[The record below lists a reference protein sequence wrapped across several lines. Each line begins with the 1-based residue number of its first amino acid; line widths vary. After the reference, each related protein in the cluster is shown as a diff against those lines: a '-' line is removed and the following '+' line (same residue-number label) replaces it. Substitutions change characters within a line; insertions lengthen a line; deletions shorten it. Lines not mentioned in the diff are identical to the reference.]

1 MEEKIK
7 NWLNNLFL
15 ERQQGSTKA
24 AINSRY
30 STFVGTLNEAALNWM
45 VIEIDSYLTLLTSRQ
60 CTSIKVWRTV
70 EKDNVFDVFFR
81 IQAKGRS
88 TPEFD
93 LKTYV
98 KFPEKDKCLFELED
112 WSAGING
119 HVNGRVVKNNGLFK
133 CEEVPVQTNIP
144 APTHD
149 YLEDDR
155 REG

>member
-1 MEEKIK
+1 MEAKIK
-7 NWLNNLFL
+7 SWLNNLFL
-15 ERQQGSTKA
+15 EREQGAKRA
-24 AINSRY
+24 ATDSRY
-30 STFVGTLNEAALNWM
+30 ATFVASLNDAALNWM
-45 VIEIDSYLTLLTSRQ
+45 VIEIDVYLTLLTSRQ
-60 CTSIKVWRTV
+60 CTSIKVWKTV
-70 EKDNVFDVFFR
+70 EQNNEFDVYFR

-144 APTHD
+144 APAHD
-149 YLEDDR
+149 YLQDER
-155 REG
+155 VEV